1 MQLDNYREEEIPLF
15 FFYRKVLTSYFLC
28 AILCAKE
35 EIGMKAI
42 RNTKEFRNEII
53 RVKNELDKKI
63 DLEIAKGDDRSSTAL
78 SLMLGFNDSINI
90 MLDSDKTFFIMEES
104 RFMDLLEHNVMM
116 EGYDARLV

>member
-1 MQLDNYREEEIPLF
+1 
-15 FFYRKVLTSYFLC
+15 
-28 AILCAKE
+28 
-35 EIGMKAI
+35 MKAI
-42 RNTKEFRNEII
+42 RNTKEFRDELI
-53 RVKNELDKKI
+53 RVKDELDKNI